1 MTLPTTCR
9 LLAALIL
16 FFVVL
21 TGPAAAREA
30 TPASP
35 TPVPTLSELED
46 IDRLRDLFN
55 QRAGE
60 PRLILLISPT

>member
-1 MTLPTTCR
+1 MTLQTPRR
-9 LLAALIL
+9 LLGALVL
-16 FFVVL
+16 LFVVL
-21 TGPAAAREA
+21 VGPTAAQEA